1 MILNFLCLLA
11 IILWI
16 VRARRQGKLRINLG
30 WITLKWIELS
40 CNINISLDKLVVC
53 RSFWLN
59 TWTSD
64 TQKQQQ
70 QNNNTIET
78 RANGRSFVGQQLQT
92 LLDVTCWVRLHTMLH
107 IVACC
112 CVLLRVVVQSLKPV
126 KLLLG
131 QQCWELLRPSALSC
145 TFEKDKH
152 FFFSVYVFF
161 MTGFWALKRETWPRP
176 LTFLWP
182 VNTTGSSPRFIL
194 SPAFTTREER
204 LIVGRLGSWMCCLC
218 FISANGWTFSDKDEN
233 RLTVFLLLFDL
244 CRT

>member
-1 MILNFLCLLA
+1 M
-11 IILWI
+11 
-16 VRARRQGKLRINLG
+16 
-30 WITLKWIELS
+30 LS
-40 CNINISLDKLVVC
+40 P
-53 RSFWLN
+53 F
-59 TWTSD
+59 
-64 TQKQQQ
+64 
-70 QNNNTIET
+70 
-78 RANGRSFVGQQLQT
+78 A
-92 LLDVTCWVRLHTMLH
+92 HH
-107 IVACC
+107 VAYCC
-112 CVLLRVVVQSLKPV
+112 MLLRVIASCCAKFETGQTFVGPTMLEVVASLCT
-126 KLLLG
+126 KLYVWKG
-131 QQCWELLRPSALSC
+131 QAL
-145 TFEKDKH
+145 

-161 MTGFWALKRETWPRP
+161 MIGFWALKRETWPRP